1 MLHQN
6 HVYTADPPLKVTHFT
21 LPVQSTDIFHNVNIF
36 STTKVCKRSVEIHYT
51 TAKRHSHY
59 TVLATFSLKSR
70 GTASA
75 HSISYWRTGTAHHTS
90 NYIRNNA
97 QCVFCFASIPLLH
110 ILQTFSVVFVKVCQS
125 CFGHESA
132 NLVSRQPGNDFNHYV
147 TRIINAAS
155 LNFGEI
161 ITKLPSDLSAI
172 SKEDK
177 NLFCPGREHVES
189 HFVILYGS
197 IVIKKICG
205 MHWQ

>member
-1 MLHQN
+1 M
-6 HVYTADPPLKVTHFT
+6 
-21 LPVQSTDIFHNVNIF
+21 
-36 STTKVCKRSVEIHYT
+36 
-51 TAKRHSHY
+51 
-59 TVLATFSLKSR
+59 ATFSLKSR
-70 GTASA
+70 GAASTP
-75 HSISYWRTGTAHHTS
+75 SISYWTTGTAQHTS
-90 NYIRNNA
+90 NYIKNHA
-97 QCVFCFASIPLLH
+97 QCIFCFASFPLLH

-147 TRIINAAS
+147 TRIISAAS
-155 LNFGEI
+155 LNIGEI

-177 NLFCPGREHVES
+177 NLFCPGREHVGS

-197 IVIKKICG
+197 IVTKKICE